1 LSTIEYLL
9 PDLDLVLLMSVNP
22 GFGGQSFIP
31 QVKDKVVELR
41 SKANALG
48 LDIEIQ
54 IDGGVNKN
62 NILELRDAG
71 ADVFVM
77 GSAIFN
83 TEDPEQTTKDV
94 RALLAL
100 QK

>member
-1 LSTIEYLL
+1 
-9 PDLDLVLLMSVNP
+9 MSVNP

-31 QVKDKVVELR
+31 QVKEKVVALR
-41 SKANALG
+41 KQADALG
-48 LDIEIQ
+48 LDFEIQ
-54 IDGGVNKN
+54 IDGGVNKE

-83 TEDPEQTTKDV
+83 TKDPEETTKAV